1 MGNTKLA
8 NPAPLGLMG
17 FGMTTI
23 LLNLHNVGYFALD
36 GIILA
41 MGIFYGGIAQIL
53 LVCWSTKGNTFGLT
67 AFTSYGSF
75 WLTLVAILLM
85 PKLGLTDAPNAQFLG
100 VYGSVGRIY
109 AVYVLRHAERRTRS
123 AIRFL

>member
-41 MGIFYGGIAQIL
+41 MGISTAASRKFL
-53 LVCWSTKGNTFGLT
+53 LVCWSTKK
-67 AFTSYGSF
+67 A
-75 WLTLVAILLM
+75 TL
-85 PKLGLTDAPNAQFLG
+85 
-100 VYGSVGRIY
+100 SV
-109 AVYVLRHAERRTRS
+109 
-123 AIRFL
+123 